1 MTYALMFAYASAFLQ
16 NKGFTNTQ
24 IGAVIGCAFILASVL
39 QPVFARLFV
48 NSAFTIEKQMGVIY
62 ILLSLLSFSM
72 IFLVSGKI
80 FLAAC
85 TAVVMG
91 CHAALQPS
99 LNSCVQRW
107 NCAGCDISYGP
118 ARAVGSLAYAV
129 TSFGFGMLIMKI
141 SPGFLPAFY
150 GTSMLLFA
158 IILLNIKL
166 PLPNS
171 SDNPLLMTSSA
182 ETAEDI
188 GKRANRGKNG
198 NFESH
203 SKNSTDKNTE
213 GNRGFVPVIAGIC
226 FLVFGHTIID
236 NYMLQILTNCGG
248 EGSGVGIVVAIGSV
262 VEIAAMILY
271 DSLSRKFG
279 DGKLLVLSA
288 AAWLLKHL
296 LTYLA
301 KTPAQIYCIELLQFF
316 GYAFYTPGIVSYV
329 NKHFTGKEN
338 IRWLSLAG
346 SAYTIGSI
354 LASFCGGYVLDA
366 FGASAMLLVTT
377 CSSAVGLA
385 IFAVYFLR
393 KRDKV

>member
-1 MTYALMFAYASAFLQ
+1 
-16 NKGFTNTQ
+16 
-24 IGAVIGCAFILASVL
+24 
-39 QPVFARLFV
+39 
-48 NSAFTIEKQMGVIY
+48 
-62 ILLSLLSFSM
+62 
-72 IFLVSGKI
+72 
-80 FLAAC
+80 
-85 TAVVMG
+85 
-91 CHAALQPS
+91 
-99 LNSCVQRW
+99 
-107 NCAGCDISYGP
+107 
-118 ARAVGSLAYAV
+118 
-129 TSFGFGMLIMKI
+129 
-141 SPGFLPAFY
+141 
-150 GTSMLLFA
+150 
-158 IILLNIKL
+158 
-166 PLPNS
+166 
-171 SDNPLLMTSSA
+171 
-182 ETAEDI
+182 
-188 GKRANRGKNG
+188 
-198 NFESH
+198 
-203 SKNSTDKNTE
+203 
-213 GNRGFVPVIAGIC
+213 
-226 FLVFGHTIID
+226 
-236 NYMLQILTNCGG
+236 MLQILTNCGG

-301 KTPAQIYCIELLQFF
+301 KTSAQIYCIELLQFF

-338 IRWLSLAG
+338 IRRLSLAG
-346 SAYTIGSI
+346 SSYTIGSI